1 VVLKGAEDVLVDGV
15 HCSRWYTAELST
27 ETKMSL
33 SVLNDDNFSTEVL
46 ESNVPVMVDFYA
58 TWCGPCKALSPIV
71 EKLAGEFDGRIKV
84 GKLNIDEAPQ
94 TPSQFAV
101 RAVPTIVFFKD
112 GKAVDTLVGLKR
124 ESELRQRIES
134 LL

>member
-1 VVLKGAEDVLVDGV
+1 
-15 HCSRWYTAELST
+15 
-27 ETKMSL
+27 MSL
-33 SVLNDDNFSTEVL
+33 SVLNDENFSSEVL
-46 ESNVPVMVDFYA
+46 ESGVPVMVDFYA

-71 EKLAGEFDGRIKV
+71 EKLAGEFDGQLKV

-112 GKAVDTLVGLKR
+112 GKAVDTLVGLKK
-124 ESELRQRIES
+124 ESELRSRIEQ
-134 LL
+134 LVA